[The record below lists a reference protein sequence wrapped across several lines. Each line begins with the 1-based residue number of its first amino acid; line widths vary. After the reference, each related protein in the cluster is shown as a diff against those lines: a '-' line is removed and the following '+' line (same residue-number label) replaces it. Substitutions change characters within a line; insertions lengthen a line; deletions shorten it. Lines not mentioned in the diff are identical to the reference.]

1 MNIYKQL
8 YGRTPDGEDVDI
20 YTLTND
26 QGMEAKIAT
35 YGGILVSL
43 TAPDRNGHY
52 DDVVLGF
59 EYLEN
64 YFRYS
69 PFFGCLVGRYANR
82 IANAKFSLNGTEHSL
97 AVNDGPNSLH
107 GGTKGFDKV
116 VWQASTMQTSDA
128 ASLALSYVSKD
139 GEEGYPGTL
148 SVIVVY
154 TLMNDNSL
162 RLDYSATTNKDTVL
176 NLTNHTYFNLAGK
189 GDILGH
195 QMQLNADLFTPV
207 NATLIPTGE
216 LASVEGTPLDFR
228 QSTVIGARINDS
240 HEQIVLGK
248 GYDHN
253 FVVRGEAGT
262 LRPAARVYDPTTGR
276 LMDVHTTEPGVQ
288 FYSGNFMTDIPGK
301 RGATYGYRG
310 GLCLETQHF
319 PDSPNQPS
327 FPTTMLKPGETF
339 NSTTLF
345 AFCAE

>member
-26 QGMEAKIAT
+26 RGMEAKIT
-35 YGGILVSL
+35 NFGGILVSL
-43 TAPDRNGHY
+43 TSPDRNGKY

-82 IANAKFSLNGTEHSL
+82 IANAKFTLNEVEYPL
-97 AVNDGPNSLH
+97 FVNDGPNSLH
-107 GGTKGFDKV
+107 GGRKGFDKV
-116 VWQASTMQTSDA
+116 VWDAHEVLASDA
-128 ASLALSYVSKD
+128 ASLALGYVSKD

-154 TLMNDNSL
+154 TLLNDNSL
-162 RLDYSATTNKDTVL
+162 RIDYSATTDKDTVL
-176 NLTNHTYFNLAGK
+176 NLTNHTYFNLAGA
-189 GDILGH
+189 GDILNH
-195 QMQLNADLFTPV
+195 QLMLAADQYTPV
-207 NATLIPTGE
+207 NQYAIPTGE

-228 QSTVIGARINDS
+228 QLTPVGVRINDS

-253 FVVRGEAGT
+253 FAVRGEAGT
-262 LRPAARVYDPTTGR
+262 LRPAARVYEPNSGR
-276 LMDVHTTEPGVQ
+276 LMDVLTTEPGVQ
-288 FYSGNFMTDIPGK
+288 FYSGNFMVDMPAK
-301 RGATYGYRG
+301 RGGKYGFRG

-319 PDSPNQPS
+319 PDSPNQPQ
-327 FPTTMLKPGETF
+327 FPTTVLKPGETF
-339 NSTTLF
+339 KSSTVF